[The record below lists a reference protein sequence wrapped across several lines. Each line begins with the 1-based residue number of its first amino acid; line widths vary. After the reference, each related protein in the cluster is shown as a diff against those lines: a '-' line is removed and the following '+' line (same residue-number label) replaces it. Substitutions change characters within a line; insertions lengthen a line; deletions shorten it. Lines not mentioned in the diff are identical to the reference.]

1 MHLHNRQILGINRD
15 LSGPGSFSGAAMP
28 SPGGIIVGL
37 AGGLAGTIAM
47 HVFGIGIFLVMGQ
60 PISISFSIIGDA
72 AASFFARL
80 GVELAGGAPLG
91 MVVFYLLGLAL
102 GVTFVVLVLR
112 IEAFRL
118 DSIRKGVG
126 LGVLYVE
133 VLSLPLLATAT
144 FVLNMMAASAAL
156 WFGISIVMH
165 LVYGAVMGAVAS
177 YGLRSGLKPRT
188 DDFVAGRPHLCGTRD
203 RHARRPAAVHRGV
216 V

>member
-1 MHLHNRQILGINRD
+1 
-15 LSGPGSFSGAAMP
+15 
-28 SPGGIIVGL
+28 
-37 AGGLAGTIAM
+37 
-47 HVFGIGIFLVMGQ
+47 
-60 PISISFSIIGDA
+60 
-72 AASFFARL
+72 
-80 GVELAGGAPLG
+80 
-91 MVVFYLLGLAL
+91 LGLAL

-165 LVYGAVMGAVAS
+165 LVYGAVMGAVVS
-177 YGLRSGLKPRT
+177 YGLRS
-188 DDFVAGRPHLCGTRD
+188 VATHG
-203 RHARRPAAVHRGV
+203 
-216 V
+216 